1 MQISSPPSSPQVI
14 QMVKHNNQYY
24 PIQNQYY
31 IPQQQLQPQ
40 LQSQYQPQSPQLQ
53 LQPQYVHHYQTAQQ
67 FHNNSYQPYK
77 VSYPQQG
84 YFIR

>member
-1 MQISSPPSSPQVI
+1 
-14 QMVKHNNQYY
+14 
-24 PIQNQYY
+24 
-31 IPQQQLQPQ
+31 
-40 LQSQYQPQSPQLQ
+40 
-53 LQPQYVHHYQTAQQ
+53 VHHYQTAQQ

>member
-1 MQISSPPSSPQVI
+1 MQISSPPSSPQTI
-14 QMVKHNNQYY
+14 QMVNQNNQYY

-31 IPQQQLQPQ
+31 LPQQQPQ
-40 LQSQYQPQSPQLQ
+40 HQLHAQYQSQPP
-53 LQPQYVHHYQTAQQ
+53 QPQYLHHYQTVQQ

>member
-1 MQISSPPSSPQVI
+1 
-14 QMVKHNNQYY
+14 
-24 PIQNQYY
+24 
-31 IPQQQLQPQ
+31 L
-40 LQSQYQPQSPQLQ
+40 
-53 LQPQYVHHYQTAQQ
+53 HHYQTIQQ